1 MLVEVGCLCTV
12 DKVRA
17 KALAASGDS
26 VDTFEI
32 DWLHFKTLT
41 NYHYMPPNSLKNIY
55 FYHHKVKFPVK
66 VILISLKKKE
76 NSLELNICLILESW

>member
-17 KALAASGDS
+17 KSLAASGDS

-41 NYHYMPPNSLKNIY
+41 NYHYMPPSSLKNIY
-55 FYHHKVKFPVK
+55 FYHHKVNWNSSQSKRK
-66 VILISLKKKE
+66 VF
-76 NSLELNICLILESW
+76 